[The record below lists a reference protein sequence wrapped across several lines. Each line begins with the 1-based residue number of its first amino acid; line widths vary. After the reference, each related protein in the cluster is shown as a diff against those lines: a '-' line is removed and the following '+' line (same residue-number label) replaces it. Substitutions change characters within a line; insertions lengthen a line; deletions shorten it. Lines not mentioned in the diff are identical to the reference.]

1 MADASIDCERV
12 DRLERRTL
20 VVRGEIDLV
29 SAAEFRANL
38 DALLHEARSPGY
50 VDLSEVTFMD
60 SSAVGALIA
69 ASQSAPSG
77 KRLVLLDPSPVCD
90 LVFTALGL
98 DEIFEIFR
106 S

>member
-1 MADASIDCERV
+1 
-12 DRLERRTL
+12 
-20 VVRGEIDLV
+20 
-29 SAAEFRANL
+29 
-38 DALLHEARSPGY
+38 
-50 VDLSEVTFMD
+50 MD

-98 DEIFEIFR
+98 DETFEIVR